1 MGCSLIHV
9 DLTFHSYDKTKLQ
22 DIHSMFFRTKLKDV
36 KKTIGMLCILVSDIS

>member
-1 MGCSLIHV
+1 MGCSSIHV

-36 KKTIGMLCILVSDIS
+36 KKNNWYALYISL